1 MEDPAP
7 SSRQTQDGR
16 HKTYDLDRLY
26 DRVTIKAGRIDVLVA
41 NAGGGNFKP
50 LGAITEASSDDTSGR
65 KLAGGRN
72 VTGALFTMP
81 KALPLLVDGASI
93 VLTGSTTSIKGTP
106 SMTVDAATKAAIRN
120 LARTWTL
127 ELKDRRI
134 RALLRITQE
143 AAS

>member
-1 MEDPAP
+1 MVLHEWK
-7 SSRQTQDGR
+7 TQLRVAGR

-26 DRVTIKAGRIDVLVA
+26 DRVTIEAGRIDVLVA
-41 NAGGGNFKP
+41 NVGGGNFEP
-50 LGAITEASSDDTSGR
+50 LGAITEASSDDTF
-65 KLAGGRN
+65 GRN
-72 VTGALFTMP
+72 VTGALFTVQ

-93 VLTGSTTSIKGTP
+93 VLTGSTTSIKGQHQEP
-106 SMTVDAATKAAIRN
+106 PNMTVDAATKSAIRN

-134 RALLRITQE
+134 RALVRITKE